1 MKNSRC
7 LGLIGGLGVGATV
20 HYYENL
26 AHGCDRLG
34 FALDIVITHAQTPRV
49 FAHVEAKDRTGL
61 AEYLNGY
68 ILRMKAAG
76 AEMAVIPAITP
87 LFCAKE
93 LAATS
98 ALPLVSLLDP
108 LIGELTM
115 RKTRRVA
122 IFGTRFVVESDL
134 FGALS
139 GIEVVR
145 PAPEEVDLIH
155 KTYVELAAT
164 GEPSAE
170 KHEKL
175 TSLAHG
181 LVTRDRVDAILL
193 AGTDLTLLFN
203 ESNTEFPYVD
213 CAALHIREILRE
225 VTHGARTAL
234 AQVQAGRPPTDCD
247 G

>member
-1 MKNSRC
+1 MKNSRSV
-7 LGLIGGLGVGATV
+7 GLVGGLGVGATV
-20 HYYENL
+20 YYYEQL
-26 AHGCDRLG
+26 ARGCEKVT

-49 FAHVEAKDRTGL
+49 FAYVEARDRTGL

-68 ILRMKAAG
+68 LRRMQAAG

-98 ALPLVSLLDP
+98 ALPIVSLLDP
-108 LIGELTM
+108 LLRELGK
-115 RKTRRVA
+115 RKARRVA
-122 IFGTRFVVESDL
+122 IFGTRFVIESDL

-139 GIEVVR
+139 GVEVVR
-145 PAPEEVDLIH
+145 PAPDEVDLIH

-164 GEPSAE
+164 GQPSAE
-170 KHEKL
+170 KHERL
-175 TSLAHG
+175 TALAHR
-181 LVTRDRVDAILL
+181 LVTRDAVDTVLL

-203 ESNTEFPYVD
+203 ESNTDFPHVD

-225 VTHGARTAL
+225 VTE
-234 AQVQAGRPPTDCD
+234 
-247 G
+247 

>member
-7 LGLIGGLGVGATV
+7 LGLVGGLGVGATV
-20 HYYENL
+20 HYYEHL
-26 AHGCDRLG
+26 ARGCEKLG

-49 FAHVEAKDRTGL
+49 FAYVEARDRTGL

-68 ILRMKAAG
+68 IRRMQAAG

-93 LAATS
+93 LSATS
-98 ALPLVSLLDP
+98 ALPIVSLLDP
-108 LIGELTM
+108 LNRELAA
-115 RKTRRVA
+115 RKARRVA
-122 IFGTRFVVESDL
+122 IFGTRFVIESDL

-139 GIEVVR
+139 GVDVVR
-145 PAPEEVDLIH
+145 PAPDEVELIH

-164 GEPSAE
+164 GEPSSE

-175 TSLAHG
+175 TSLARR
-181 LVTRDRVDAILL
+181 LVTRDAVDAILL

-203 ESNTEFPYVD
+203 ETNTDFPAVD
-213 CAALHIREILRE
+213 CAALHIREILR
-225 VTHGARTAL
+225 
-234 AQVQAGRPPTDCD
+234 QVGLR
-247 G
+247 GER

>member
-20 HYYENL
+20 HYYANL
-26 AHGCDRLG
+26 ARGCDKLG
-34 FALDIVITHAQTPRV
+34 FALDIVITHAHTPRV
-49 FAHVEAKDRTGL
+49 FTHVEARDRTGL

-68 ILRMKAAG
+68 IRRMKSAG

-98 ALPLVSLLDP
+98 ALPIVSLLDP
-108 LIGELTM
+108 LNREITT
-115 RKTRRVA
+115 RKARRVA
-122 IFGTRFVVESDL
+122 IFGTRFVIESDL

-139 GIEVVR
+139 AVEVVR
-145 PAPEEVDLIH
+145 PAPDEVDLIH
-155 KTYVELAAT
+155 KTYVDLAAT

-175 TSLAHG
+175 TSLARR

-203 ESNTEFPYVD
+203 ESNTDFPHVD
-213 CAALHIREILRE
+213 CAALHIREILEE
-225 VTHGARTAL
+225 VTKA
-234 AQVQAGRPPTDCD
+234 
-247 G
+247 